1 MFTEVQQFCF
11 SLSLLRLRNPYQSTT
26 NVASEKQDFFQ
37 FITKKNCSL
46 YGCQRKIKLSYARC
60 TDRYVSV
67 PFGVKCQ
74 TVLIYSAAGTVSL
87 TSTFVSALQ
96 MSAEFEFRQVSS
108 YYSGSQWITQNK
120 DEELGRS
127 SVPECLF
134 IYCLHSHMN
143 GTQVCRSNCHNMPKS
158 PVKQWPTAR

>member
-1 MFTEVQQFCF
+1 MQCIW
-11 SLSLLRLRNPYQSTT
+11 LP
-26 NVASEKQDFFQ
+26 
-37 FITKKNCSL
+37 TK
-46 YGCQRKIKLSYARC
+46 KIKLSYAGC
-60 TDRYVSV
+60 TDRCISV

-96 MSAEFEFRQVSS
+96 MSAEFEFRQVSC
-108 YYSGSQWITQNK
+108 YYSGSQWITLNK

-143 GTQVCRSNCHNMPKS
+143 EAQVCRSNCRNMPIS